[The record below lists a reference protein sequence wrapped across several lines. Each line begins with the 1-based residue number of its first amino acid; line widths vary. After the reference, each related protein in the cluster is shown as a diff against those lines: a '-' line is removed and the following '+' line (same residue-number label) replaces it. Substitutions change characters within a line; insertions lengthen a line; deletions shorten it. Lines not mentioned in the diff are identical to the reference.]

1 MTEGTKYQLGRK
13 LGKGGM
19 AETFEAMR
27 GGANGHGF
35 RVALKHVLPELLGH
49 SKDKEK
55 EFLQRFSQE
64 ARIGARLEHPN
75 IVRVVDT
82 GIFGGRPYLAMEL
95 VDGVSLARLIK
106 VCRQNETLLPSF
118 VVLHIACDLAS
129 ALEYAHRHE
138 VIHRDVTPGNVLLSK
153 TGECKLSDFGIA
165 RVLSD
170 DLALTRTSAFMGKFP
185 YVAPEVF
192 HGKADALSDLY
203 SLGVTITEAAIG
215 KTLFPSPTTQEAMA
229 VRSRTE
235 VAELVRASRDDLPKD
250 FAEMMGRLTAHDRN
264 QRPKADEVLDAFE
277 DLVGCST
284 SAAEQ
289 ELSKWVAEAL
299 APSSERPQPGEIER
313 GGPIVRGDKTRT
325 PQVAL
330 HSTASV
336 MFDQEELVR
345 GVLKRM
351 TVGMDLSD
359 DARAECLAE
368 GRLGLLEAH
377 REFDR
382 KHRSGAK
389 FVTFAFP
396 RVQRKVQ
403 QAVEALGGVP
413 RGVYRAAKKNAA
425 MAREQAV
432 AAEEVHTEEYAADR
446 MVQGADDL
454 HIDPFTTI
462 GDRLEKNA
470 VRAAIERLPDGQQ
483 REVLR
488 LIYVDGLPRMDVCRI
503 IKRDRPRVF
512 RIHEAGIETVQK
524 LLLLGSALE
533 EERVEQSVAHLL
545 DAHQREVL
553 LALYRDRLDYRSARL
568 KFGLN
573 AEELNGVHQAA
584 LAALI
589 EAVLQMPNQD
599 APGPKP

>member
-1 MTEGTKYQLGRK
+1 MTEGTKYEIGRK
-13 LGKGGM
+13 LGQGGM

-35 RVALKHVLPELLGH
+35 RVALKHVLPELLGR

-64 ARIGARLEHPN
+64 AQIGAKLEHPN

-82 GIFGGRPYLAMEL
+82 GILGGRPYLAMEL

-106 VCRQNETLLPSF
+106 VCRRNDTLLPSF
-118 VVLHIACDLAS
+118 VVLHIACDVAA

-138 VIHRDVTPGNVLLSK
+138 VVHRDVTPGNVLLSK

-192 HGKADALSDLY
+192 NGNADASSDLY
-203 SLGVTITEAAIG
+203 SLGVTVTEAAIG
-215 KTLFPSPTTQEAMA
+215 KTLFPSPTAQEAMA
-229 VRSRTE
+229 VRSRTD
-235 VAELVRASRDDLPKD
+235 VAELVRASRDDLPNE
-250 FAEMMGRLTAHDRN
+250 FADMMGRLTAHDRN
-264 QRPKADEVLDAFE
+264 RRPKVDEVLDVLE
-277 DLVGCST
+277 DMVGCST

-299 APSSERPQPGEIER
+299 APSEERSRPGEIER
-313 GGPIVRGDKTRT
+313 GDPIVRGDKTRT
-325 PQVAL
+325 PQLAL

-336 MFDQEELVR
+336 MFEQEELVR

-351 TVGMDLSD
+351 TVGMDLST

-396 RVQRKVQ
+396 RVHRKVQ
-403 QAVEALGGVP
+403 EAVEALGGVP

-425 MAREQAV
+425 IAREQAG
-432 AAEEVHTEEYAADR
+432 AAEEVHTEEHAADR
-446 MVQGADDL
+446 MVQGADEL
-454 HIDPFTTI
+454 HIDPFTAI

-470 VRAAIERLPDGQQ
+470 VRAAIERLPDAQQ

-488 LIYVDGLPRMDVCRI
+488 LIYMEGLSQVDVGRI

-512 RIHEAGIETVQK
+512 RIHQAGIETVQK
-524 LLLLGSALE
+524 LLLLGTALE
-533 EERVEQSVAHLL
+533 KERVEQSVGHL
-545 DAHQREVL
+545 AKRRQRDVL

-568 KFGLN
+568 KFGVN
-573 AEELNGVHQAA
+573 AEELNELHQAA
-584 LAALI
+584 LDALI
-589 EAVLQMPNQD
+589 QHNRS
-599 APGPKP
+599 